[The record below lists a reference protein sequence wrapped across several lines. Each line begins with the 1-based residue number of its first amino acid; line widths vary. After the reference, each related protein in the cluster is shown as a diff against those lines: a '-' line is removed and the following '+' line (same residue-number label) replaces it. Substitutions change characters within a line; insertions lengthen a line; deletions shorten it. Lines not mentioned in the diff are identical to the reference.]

1 MTPPPRSTAPDAADD
16 DERKAKH
23 AAYVRAWRKANA
35 EKIKASNAAYYA
47 GNAERIRAREAAYRA
62 ANVEKTK
69 ARHAAYR
76 AARKRRRQ
84 GT

>member
-35 EKIKASNAAYYA
+35 EKVTAQRAAYGA
-47 GNAERIRAREAAYRA
+47 ANAEMI
-62 ANVEKTK
+62 NPVI
-69 ARHAAYR
+69 
-76 AARKRRRQ
+76 
-84 GT
+84 